1 MAYTHKHWADRRH
14 RWSKFTSIQDGNV
27 MTREKFD
34 AAFPTRRLTNW
45 EVADL
50 REFCEAQGLPMPEIP
65 DRTLDNFIRITG
77 HPPAEP

>member
-1 MAYTHKHWADRRH
+1 MAYTHKHWAERRH
-14 RWSKFTSIQDGNV
+14 RWSKFTNIQDSNV

-50 REFCEAQGLPMPEIP
+50 REFCEANGIDMPEIP
-65 DRTLDNFIRITG
+65 DRTLDNFTRIVG